1 MSGEVDYLLKAV
13 VSDMAGYD
21 RLYKKLIA
29 VDLFDVS
36 SSFVMET
43 LKHSTALPLR

>member
-1 MSGEVDYLLKAV
+1 
-13 VSDMAGYD
+13 MAGYD
-21 RLYKKLIA
+21 RLYKPTLLIA
-29 VDLFDVS
+29 VDRRIFDVS